1 MAFGN
6 VPGEVSDEDDDQ
18 NDINFIEFTKV
29 LSEKIEIQILS
40 ISIHAK
46 RHLIFEIKT

>member
-18 NDINFIEFTKV
+18 NDINFNEFTKE
-29 LSEKIEIQILS
+29 LSEKSTFKSSPYKHACKTSLS
-40 ISIHAK
+40 
-46 RHLIFEIKT
+46 